1 MILKSFKE
9 SAYKIVPFET
19 VSEWKGIQDYTVH
32 HFFCEFDIFREFF
45 RLVVKP
51 GSTVVDAGL
60 NFGIHTDCFIELGA
74 KNVIAFEP
82 SNEVLKVVKSKY
94 KNENRVKIIPKAL
107 SDKNG
112 FLKFHECNATGAS
125 SLKYTRDIEKHGGYT
140 YRVEATRLDD
150 EAALQTCDNISCMK
164 MDIEGAEIS
173 ALSAG
178 QKFLEIHQ
186 PYIIIEYVDTLK
198 EYSVN
203 GKKLDKYAV
212 LELCKEIKYV
222 PYNLYGMCV
231 LSEDVFEQSIFR
243 DTNDLILVP
252 ESKHEEWSRL
262 LLPRYQYAVFDILFE
277 RIELHDS
284 FPGNLS
290 IMSMCRRI
298 YRVVNQHE
306 EAAAREYLALV
317 HRNLTRVI
325 RNHSEIDD
333 ITDLRDRGRLL
344 IKLIYFGAINE
355 AYELALLKEVG
366 EADLQRFAPILETLV
381 V

>member
-19 VSEWKGIQDYTVH
+19 VPEWKGIKDFTVH

-51 GSTVVDAGL
+51 GSTVIDAGL
-60 NFGIHTDCFIELGA
+60 NFGIHTDCLIELGA

-82 SNEVLKVVKSKY
+82 SREVLKVVMSKY
-94 KNENRVKIIPKAL
+94 KYEDRVKIIPKAL

-112 FLKFHECNATGAS
+112 LLEFHECNATGAS
-125 SLKYTRDIEKHGGYT
+125 SLEYTRDLKKHGGYS
-140 YRVEATRLDD
+140 YGVEVTRLDD
-150 EAALQTCDNISCMK
+150 EAALQTYDDISCMK

-178 QKFLEIHQ
+178 TQFLKKHQ

-198 EYSVN
+198 EFSVN

-252 ESKHEEWSRL
+252 ESKHEEWARI
-262 LLPRYQYAVFDILFE
+262 LLPQYQYAVFDILFE

-298 YRVVNQHE
+298 YRVVNQHDK
-306 EAAAREYLALV
+306 AAAKEYLALV
-317 HRNLTRVI
+317 HKNLTRVI
-325 RNHSEIDD
+325 QNHSEIDG
-333 ITDLRDRGRLL
+333 ITDLRDRGRIL
-344 IKLIYFGAINE
+344 IKLIYFGVIDE
-355 AYELALLKEVG
+355 AYELAVLKEAG
-366 EADLQRFAPILETLV
+366 EAELKRFAPTIEALAV
-381 V
+381 

>member
-1 MILKSFKE
+1 MLLKS
-9 SAYKIVPFET
+9 
-19 VSEWKGIQDYTVH
+19 
-32 HFFCEFDIFREFF
+32 
-45 RLVVKP
+45 VK
-51 GSTVVDAGL
+51 
-60 NFGIHTDCFIELGA
+60 N
-74 KNVIAFEP
+74 
-82 SNEVLKVVKSKY
+82 
-94 KNENRVKIIPKAL
+94 
-107 SDKNG
+107 
-112 FLKFHECNATGAS
+112 
-125 SLKYTRDIEKHGGYT
+125 
-140 YRVEATRLDD
+140 
-150 EAALQTCDNISCMK
+150 
-164 MDIEGAEIS
+164 
-173 ALSAG
+173 
-178 QKFLEIHQ
+178 LEIHQ

-212 LELCKEIKYV
+212 LELCKQIKYV

-262 LLPRYQYAVFDILFE
+262 LLPQYQYAIFDILFE

-306 EAAAREYLALV
+306 EAVAKEYLALV

-325 RNHSEIDD
+325 RNHLEIDD

-355 AYELALLKEVG
+355 AYELALIKEVG